1 MIDSGGLQQ
10 VQTKLQFHYISWAL
24 SFLGNYIEGEHTRS
38 SSMLPIRST
47 IDLLLEI
54 ETPNLRV
61 TFKDFAIAEDRE
73 KAGGQFAEI
82 NRGNTQVT
90 SLRD

>member
-1 MIDSGGLQQ
+1 
-10 VQTKLQFHYISWAL
+10 
-24 SFLGNYIEGEHTRS
+24 
-38 SSMLPIRST
+38 MLPFRST
-47 IDLLLEI
+47 NDLLLEI

-82 NRGNTQVT
+82 NRGNTEVT